1 MLLWFV
7 DREVATAALGGK
19 KLIGEEEVETRPEQ
33 VSASCLDEN
42 ICIQTIQTFFT
53 PDAWAAVV
61 QVCDMMKQRAVWYCG
76 ACTRSINDDTQDST
90 VCEACLI
97 LIVLVS
103 DLSPNLESGSVIFVT
118 VFLMRS
124 ENALIVAHILYS
136 FFLCLV
142 VGTCTVL

>member
-42 ICIQTIQTFFT
+42 ICIQTIQKYFT

-61 QVCDMMKQRAVWYCG
+61 QVCDMMKQHAVWYCG
-76 ACTRSINDDTQDST
+76 ACTRSINDDTQDSI
-90 VCEACLI
+90 VCEACLMWFHFDC
-97 LIVLVS
+97 VGV
-103 DLSPNLESGSVIFVT
+103 
-118 VFLMRS
+118 RS
-124 ENALIVAHILYS
+124 KPKSRKWFCNFCHSFSHAL
-136 FFLCLV
+136 
-142 VGTCTVL
+142 